1 MERAFKMEEKPTWGG
16 GIDDVEEFS
25 FIFKTYKMRFY
36 GIVLIALA
44 NIASSLNWLSVAPV
58 PDLANEYFN
67 NCGLSTINWFSNIF
81 MLAYIIA
88 GPVSSWV
95 YDRWSIKTG
104 VCRKYI
110 LLYM

>member
-104 VCRKYI
+104 VCRK
-110 LLYM
+110 